1 METQLKKSR
10 MEQIDRWA
18 DYIRTHP
25 EEWRK
30 QHTAFI
36 DAQLEIANTFLK
48 NLAKQ
53 PGGREKIAEIRRIKN
68 QKFLD
73 EFCR

>member
-1 METQLKKSR
+1 MEIKLKPSR
-10 MEQIDRWA
+10 TEQIDRWA
-18 DYIRTHP
+18 EYILKNP
-25 EEWRK
+25 EKWRD

-53 PGGREKIAEIRRIKN
+53 PGGREKLAEVRKIKN
-68 QKFLD
+68 QRLLD
-73 EFCR
+73 ELCR